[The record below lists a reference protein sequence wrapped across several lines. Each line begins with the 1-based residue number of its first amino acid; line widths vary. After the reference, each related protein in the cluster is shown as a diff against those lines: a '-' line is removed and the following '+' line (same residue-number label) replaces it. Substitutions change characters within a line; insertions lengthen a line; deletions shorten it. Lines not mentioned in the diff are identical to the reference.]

1 MVVGG
6 WRLVVIGA
14 RQPPGAN
21 HQPPATNHHSP
32 ALRITRVELRNIKNH
47 AEGDWAFQPGVVA
60 ICGPNGAGKTT
71 ILEAIAWALFD
82 HLDYKRD
89 DFVKRGAKRGQVAV
103 AFISDLDGREYVV
116 TRDTGGGYHAY
127 DPETK
132 TRLVE
137 QKNQVVPWLC
147 RHLGVDAGTDLA
159 ALFKTTIGVPQGAFT
174 YDFTLAPSNRK
185 SVFDQ
190 ILKVEEYRQASDN
203 LRDTLRHLDNLIS
216 EADRKLAEAEGELKS
231 YDETKRQC
239 DEAESRLQTLEN
251 EQEATVADRE
261 RVALEAQSLDELRQ
275 GIEAGRRAIEQLRVK
290 LEVKRGSLATARDG
304 VEQAAAADAIVAAAR
319 AGYENYLAASNRLAD
334 LEKRREARNEL
345 RARIAA
351 IEHDLIDARSQ
362 SRLFEERL
370 SEIAGARAELAELAG
385 KVGRQNS
392 IEAEIARLREGRG
405 EAQSLKRSLAVSDQ
419 ELDRLRRRY
428 ADLSRQ
434 IEEAAVSAPSA
445 ATAGSLEA
453 ERAWLDA
460 EINRAE
466 MAFNNSRL
474 KRDHLETLLKDLARL
489 ADELENT
496 GREIARL
503 DALAPVAGRLA
514 EAEAERQRRAEGLAR
529 LRAEVARDE
538 EMVRALDQGGVC
550 PLLTEKCLNLK
561 PGESLDSR
569 FRAGLEARRAEIAD
583 LQSALTALD
592 EDLKRSRDAAVEI
605 ARLPRLQSD
614 SARLADDLESNR
626 SRMAAIE
633 EEIAQ
638 NAGFGEAEIRQLKV
652 KRSEL
657 ETRLRQAREAERIYG
672 QVEILRPELD
682 QVAGEG
688 EAKRRERDEIARRV
702 EKLGDI
708 EARLAEAEAS
718 LQSLNDPRGRA
729 AALKEAVA
737 REGGLKGRLEE
748 TEIRVARVS
757 ADLEQ
762 ANLEMQAY
770 AALDSEMALAGR
782 TRAESERDYH
792 AFIANEKIAA
802 TLPARERE
810 LATLSS
816 EIRQV
821 DEANARAAESLSD
834 LEGRYDPE
842 RHRCALGEL
851 EGLRERVGRLAT
863 QIEHTGE
870 QYSRLREQLAYL
882 NEVRVRARAQIAE
895 RERAERLRGT
905 SDFIRDILQKAAP
918 YITESYLFSIS
929 IEANHL
935 FREITG
941 RHDVT
946 LQWTKDYEVT
956 VEEEG
961 RERPF
966 LNLSGGEQMAAALA
980 VRLALLKELSEV
992 NIAFFDEPTT
1002 NMDEE
1007 RRRNLAQQI
1016 GRIKDFHQLF
1026 VISHDDSFEGYT
1038 DQIISLG

>member
-1 MVVGG
+1 
-6 WRLVVIGA
+6 
-14 RQPPGAN
+14 
-21 HQPPATNHHSP
+21 
-32 ALRITRVELRNIKNH
+32 LRITRVELKNIKNH
-47 AEGDWAFQPGVVA
+47 AEGEWAFQPGVVA

-89 DFVKRGAKRGQVAV
+89 DFVKRGTKRGHVAV

-116 TRDTGGGYHAY
+116 TRDTGGGYHVY

-137 QKNQVVPWLC
+137 QKNQVTPWLC

-185 SVFDQ
+185 GVFDQ

-216 EADRKLAEAEGELKS
+216 EANRKLAEAEGELKS
-231 YDETKRQC
+231 YDETRRLY
-239 DEAESRLQTLEN
+239 DEAGARLQSLEV
-251 EQEATVADRE
+251 EHAGATAERE
-261 RVALEAQSLDELRQ
+261 RVAREALLLDELRRDV
-275 GIEAGRRAIEQLRVK
+275 EAERRAIEQLRVK
-290 LEVKRGSLATARDG
+290 LEVKRDSLATAREG
-304 VEQAAAADAIVAAAR
+304 VEQAAAAALIVTAAR
-319 AGYENYLAASNRLAD
+319 AGYENYLAASSRLAE

-345 RARIAA
+345 RARVAA
-351 IEHDLIDARSQ
+351 IEHDLIEARSQ

-370 SEIAGARAELAELAG
+370 GEVAAARAELADLAD

-392 IEAEIARLREGRG
+392 IEAEIAELREGRG
-405 EAQSLKRSLAVSDQ
+405 EALSLKRSLAALDQ
-419 ELDRLRRRY
+419 ELERLRRRY

-434 IEEAAVSAPSA
+434 VEEAAVAAPLA
-445 ATAGSLEA
+445 ATAESLEA
-453 ERAWLDA
+453 QRAWLDA
-460 EINRAE
+460 EINQAE
-466 MAFNNSRL
+466 MALNNSRL
-474 KRDHLETLLKDLARL
+474 KRDHLETLRKDGGRL
-489 ADELENT
+489 AGELEKI
-496 GREIARL
+496 RKEIVRL
-503 DALAPVAGRLA
+503 EPLAPVAGRLA
-514 EAEAERQRRAEGLAR
+514 EAEAGRQQRAEELAR

-538 EMVRALDQGGVC
+538 EMIRALDHGGVC

-569 FRAGLEARRAEIAD
+569 FRAGLDARRVEIAN
-583 LQSALTALD
+583 LQSVLTALD
-592 EDLKRSRDAAVEI
+592 EDVKRSRDAAVEI

-614 SARLADDLESNR
+614 SAGLTDELESKR
-626 SRMAAIE
+626 GRMAAIE
-633 EEIAQ
+633 EEISQA
-638 NAGFGEAEIRQLKV
+638 AGFEEAEIRQLKI
-652 KRSEL
+652 KRSGL
-657 ETRLRQAREAERIYG
+657 ETRLRHAREAERIYG
-672 QVEILRPELD
+672 QAEILRHELA
-682 QVAGEG
+682 QVAAEG
-688 EAKRRERDEIARRV
+688 EAKRRERDDIARRV
-702 EKLGDI
+702 EKLGDV
-708 EARLAEAEAS
+708 EARLAGAEAA

-729 AALKEAVA
+729 AALNQAVE
-737 REGGLKGRLEE
+737 REGELKRKLDEA
-748 TEIRVARVS
+748 EIRVARVN

-762 ANLEMQAY
+762 ANLETQAY
-770 AALDSEMALAGR
+770 AALDGEMALAGR

-802 TLPARERE
+802 TLAAREHE
-810 LATLSS
+810 MAALSS
-816 EIRQV
+816 EIEHA
-821 DEANARAAESLSD
+821 DEALAVAARSLND

-842 RHRCALGEL
+842 RHRRALGEL
-851 EGLRERVGRLAT
+851 DGLLERVGRLAT
-863 QIEHTGE
+863 QFEHTGE
-870 QYSRLREQLAYL
+870 QYARLREQLAHL
-882 NEVRVRARAQIAE
+882 NEVRERAGAQIAE

-905 SDFIRDILQKAAP
+905 SDFIRDVLQKAAP

-946 LQWTKDYEVT
+946 LQWTKDYEIT
-956 VEEEG
+956 LEEEG

-1038 DQIISLG
+1038 DQIISLGQPR

>member
-1 MVVGG
+1 
-6 WRLVVIGA
+6 
-14 RQPPGAN
+14 
-21 HQPPATNHHSP
+21 
-32 ALRITRVELRNIKNH
+32 LRITRVELKNIKNH
-47 AEGDWAFQPGVVA
+47 AEGEWAFQPGVVA

-89 DFVKRGAKRGQVAV
+89 DFVKRGTKRGQVAV

-116 TRDTGGGYHAY
+116 TRDTGGGYHVY

-137 QKNQVVPWLC
+137 QKNQVTPWLC

-174 YDFTLAPSNRK
+174 YDFTLPPSNRK
-185 SVFDQ
+185 GVFDQ

-216 EADRKLAEAEGELKS
+216 EANRKLAEAEGELKS
-231 YDETKRQC
+231 YDETKRLC
-239 DEAESRLQTLEN
+239 DEAGTRLQSLES
-251 EQEATVADRE
+251 ERAETIAERE
-261 RVALEAQSLDELRQ
+261 RVAREARLLDELLRK
-275 GIEAGRRAIEQLRVK
+275 IEAERRAIEQLRVK
-290 LEVKRGSLATARDG
+290 LEVKRDSMATAREG
-304 VEQAAAADAIVAAAR
+304 VEQAAAASAVVAAAR
-319 AGYENYLAASNRLAD
+319 TGYENYLEASSRLTE

-345 RARIAA
+345 RARLAA
-351 IEHDLIDARSQ
+351 VEHDLIEARSQ

-370 SEIAGARAELAELAG
+370 GEAACARAELAELAG
-385 KVGRQNS
+385 KVERQNS
-392 IEAEIARLREGRG
+392 IEAEIARLREWRG
-405 EAQSLKRSLAVSDQ
+405 EAQSLKRSLAASDQ
-419 ELDRLRRRY
+419 ELERLRRRY

-434 IEEAAVSAPSA
+434 IEEAVAQAPLA
-445 ATAGSLEA
+445 ASAGSIEA

-466 MAFNNSRL
+466 MALNNSML
-474 KRDHLETLLKDLARL
+474 KREHLDTLRKDQGRL
-489 ADELENT
+489 AGELEKI
-496 GREIARL
+496 GKEIARL
-503 DALAPVAGRLA
+503 EPLTPAAGRLA
-514 EAEAERQRRAEGLAR
+514 EAEAERQQGAEELAR

-569 FRAGLEARRAEIAD
+569 FRAGLDARRAEIAN
-583 LQSALTALD
+583 LQRGMTALD
-592 EDLKRSRDAAVEI
+592 EDLKRSRGAAVEI
-605 ARLPRLQSD
+605 ARLPGLQYD
-614 SARLADDLESNR
+614 SARLADDLESKR
-626 SRMAAIE
+626 SRMAEIE
-633 EEIAQ
+633 QEISQA
-638 NAGFGEAEIRQLKV
+638 AGFDEAEIRQLKI
-652 KRSEL
+652 KRSGL

-672 QVEILRPELD
+672 QAEILRPELA
-682 QVAGEG
+682 QVTAEG
-688 EAKRRERDEIARRV
+688 EAKKRERDDIARRV
-702 EKLGDI
+702 ESLGDV
-708 EARLAEAEAS
+708 ETRLAEAEAA
-718 LQSLNDPRGRA
+718 LQSLNDPRGRS
-729 AALKEAVA
+729 AALNQAVE
-737 REGGLKGRLEE
+737 REGELKRKLEE
-748 TEIRVARVS
+748 AETRVARVN
-757 ADLEQ
+757 ADLERVN
-762 ANLEMQAY
+762 AEMRAY
-770 AALDSEMALAGR
+770 DALDGETALAGR

-792 AFIANEKIAA
+792 AFIANEMIAA
-802 TLPARERE
+802 TLAAREQE
-810 LATLSS
+810 LETLLS

-821 DEANARAAESLSD
+821 DEAFAGAVDSLND

-842 RHRCALGEL
+842 SHRRAAGALD
-851 EGLRERVGRLAT
+851 GLRERVAQFAT

-870 QYSRLREQLAYL
+870 QYSRLREHLAYL
-882 NEVRVRARAQIAE
+882 NEVRERARAQIAE
-895 RERAERLRGT
+895 RERAELLRGT
-905 SDFIRDILQKAAP
+905 SDFIRDVLQKAAP

-946 LQWTKDYEVT
+946 LQWTKDYEIT
-956 VEEEG
+956 LEEEG

>member
-1 MVVGG
+1 
-6 WRLVVIGA
+6 
-14 RQPPGAN
+14 
-21 HQPPATNHHSP
+21 
-32 ALRITRVELRNIKNH
+32 LRITRVELKNIKNH
-47 AEGDWAFQPGVVA
+47 AEGEWAFQPGVVA

-89 DFVKRGAKRGQVAV
+89 DFVKRGTKRGQVAV
-103 AFISDLDGREYVV
+103 AFISDLDEREYVV
-116 TRDTGGGYHAY
+116 TRDTGGGYHVY

-137 QKNQVVPWLC
+137 QKNQVTPWLC
-147 RHLGVDAGTDLA
+147 RHLGVEVGTDLA

-174 YDFTLAPSNRK
+174 YDFTLPPSNRK
-185 SVFDQ
+185 NVFDQ

-203 LRDTLRHLDNLIS
+203 LRDTLRHLDDLIS
-216 EADRKLAEAEGELKS
+216 EANRKLAEAEGELKA
-231 YDETKRQC
+231 YDEMKRLC
-239 DEAESRLQTLEN
+239 DEAESRLQSLES
-251 EQEATVADRE
+251 EQSATVAERE
-261 RVALEAQSLDELRQ
+261 RVAREAQSLDELQRK
-275 GIEAGRRAIEQLRVK
+275 IETERRAIEQLRVK
-290 LEVKRGSLATARDG
+290 LEVKRDSLATAHEG
-304 VEQAAAADAIVAAAR
+304 VEQAAAAAAIIAAAR
-319 AGYENYLAASNRLAD
+319 AGYENYLAAATRLAD
-334 LEKRREARNEL
+334 LEKRREAHNEL

-351 IEHDLIDARSQ
+351 IEHELIEARSQ
-362 SRLFEERL
+362 LRLFEERL
-370 SEIAGARAELAELAG
+370 SEIAGARAELVELAG
-385 KVGRQNS
+385 EVERQNS

-405 EAQSLKRSLAVSDQ
+405 EAQGLKRSLDALDQ
-419 ELDRLRRRY
+419 ELERLRRRY

-434 IEEAAVSAPSA
+434 IEGAGKQAPLAV
-445 ATAGSLEA
+445 TAESLES

-460 EINRAE
+460 EINQAE
-466 MAFNNSRL
+466 MALNNSRL
-474 KRDHLETLLKDLARL
+474 KRDHLETLGKDRERL
-489 ADELENT
+489 AGESEKA
-496 GREIARL
+496 GKEIARL
-503 DALAPVAGRLA
+503 EPLAPVAGRLA
-514 EAEAERQRRAEGLAR
+514 EFEAERQQRAEELAR

-569 FRAGLEARRAEIAD
+569 FRAGLDARRVEITN
-583 LQSALTALD
+583 LQSTLTALD
-592 EDLKRSRDAAVEI
+592 EDVKRSREAAVEI
-605 ARLPRLQSD
+605 ARLPGLQSD
-614 SARLADDLESNR
+614 SARLADDLESKR

-633 EEIAQ
+633 EEISQTA
-638 NAGFGEAEIRQLKV
+638 NFGEAEIRQLKV
-652 KRSEL
+652 KRSGL
-657 ETRLRQAREAERIYG
+657 ETQLRQAREAERIYS
-672 QVEILRPELD
+672 QTEILRSELA
-682 QVAGEG
+682 QLTGEG
-688 EAKRRERDEIARRV
+688 EAKKRERGEIARRV

-708 EARLAEAEAS
+708 EAQLAEAEVS

-729 AALKEAVA
+729 AALNHAVA
-737 REGGLKGRLEE
+737 REGELKRKLEE
-748 TEIRVARVS
+748 AEISVARVS
-757 ADLEQ
+757 ADLEK

-770 AALDSEMALAGR
+770 AALDGEIALANR

-802 TLPARERE
+802 TLAAREQE
-810 LATLSS
+810 MAALST
-816 EIRQV
+816 EIRQAN
-821 DEANARAAESLSD
+821 EALAVSVESLND
-834 LEGRYDPE
+834 LEGRYDPA
-842 RHRCALGEL
+842 RHRQSLTEL
-851 EGLRERVGRLAT
+851 DGLRERVTQLAT

-870 QYSRLREQLAYL
+870 RYSRLREQLAYL
-882 NEVRVRARAQIAE
+882 NEVRERARAQIAE

-946 LQWTKDYEVT
+946 LQWTKDYEIT
-956 VEEEG
+956 IEEEG

-980 VRLALLKELSEV
+980 VRMALLKELSEV

>member
-1 MVVGG
+1 MASGQWLPG
-6 WRLVVIGA
+6 SEIITA
-14 RQPPGAN
+14 REPLPTAY
-21 HQPPATNHHSP
+21 SP

-47 AEGDWAFQPGVVA
+47 AEGEWAFQPGVVA

-89 DFVKRGAKRGQVAV
+89 DFVKRGTKRGQVAV
-103 AFISDLDGREYVV
+103 TFISNLDGREYVV
-116 TRDTGGGYHAY
+116 TRDTGGSYHVY

-132 TRLVE
+132 TRLIE
-137 QKNQVVPWLC
+137 QKSQVTPWLR
-147 RHLGVDAGTDLA
+147 RHLGVDAGTDLG

-174 YDFTLAPSNRK
+174 YDFTLPPSNRK
-185 SVFDQ
+185 GVFDQ

-239 DEAESRLQTLEN
+239 DEAGARLRSLES
-251 EQEATVADRE
+251 EQVETVAERD
-261 RVALEAQSLDELRQ
+261 RVALDAQSLDDLLRK
-275 GIEAGRRAIEQLRVK
+275 IETERRVIEQLRVK
-290 LEVKRGSLATARDG
+290 LEVKRDSLATAREG
-304 VEQAAAADAIVAAAR
+304 VEQAAAASAIVAAAR
-319 AGYENYLAASNRLAD
+319 AGYDDYLAASSRLAE
-334 LEKRREARNEL
+334 LEKRREARSEL
-345 RARIAA
+345 RARVAA
-351 IEHDLIDARSQ
+351 IEHDLIEARSQ

-370 SEIAGARAELAELAG
+370 GEVAGARAELAELAG

-392 IEAEIARLREGRG
+392 IEAEIAGLREGRG
-405 EAQSLKRSLAVSDQ
+405 EAQSLRRILAALDQ
-419 ELDRLRRRY
+419 ELERLRRRY

-434 IEEAAVSAPSA
+434 IEEAGARAPVA
-445 ATAGSLEA
+445 ATAESLEA

-466 MAFNNSRL
+466 MALNNSRL
-474 KRDHLETLLKDLARL
+474 KHDHLETLRKDQGRL
-489 ADELENT
+489 AVELEKA
-496 GREIARL
+496 RKEIARL
-503 DALAPVAGRLA
+503 EPLIPVAERL
-514 EAEAERQRRAEGLAR
+514 EGGEAERLGSAEELAR

-569 FRAGLEARRAEIAD
+569 FRTGLEARRVEIAN
-583 LQSALTALD
+583 LQSALAALD
-592 EDLKRSRDAAVEI
+592 GDLKRSRDAAVEI

-626 SRMAAIE
+626 GRMAEIE
-633 EEIAQ
+633 EEISQA
-638 NAGFGEAEIRQLKV
+638 AGFDEAEIRQLKI
-652 KRSEL
+652 KRSGL
-657 ETRLRQAREAERIYG
+657 ETQLRQAREAERIYG
-672 QVEILRPELD
+672 QAEILRPELA
-682 QVAGEG
+682 QVAAEG
-688 EAKRRERDEIARRV
+688 EAKRRERDDVARRV

-708 EARLAEAEAS
+708 EARLADAEAS
-718 LQSLNDPRGRA
+718 LRSLNDPRGRA
-729 AALKEAVA
+729 AALNQVVE
-737 REGGLKGRLEE
+737 RESELRRKLEE
-748 TEIRVARVS
+748 AETRVARVND
-757 ADLEQ
+757 DLER
-762 ANLEMQAY
+762 ANLEMQDY
-770 AALDSEMALAGR
+770 DALDGEVALAGR

-802 TLPARERE
+802 TLAARERE
-810 LATLSS
+810 MEALSS

-821 DEANARAAESLSD
+821 DEAFNAAVRSLNH
-834 LEGRYDPE
+834 LEGNYDSE
-842 RHRCALGEL
+842 RHRRALGEL
-851 EGLRERVGRLAT
+851 DGLRERAGRLAT

-870 QYSRLREQLAYL
+870 QYSRLREQLVYL
-882 NEVRVRARAQIAE
+882 NEVRERARTQITE
-895 RERAERLRGT
+895 RERAERLRET

-946 LQWTKDYEVT
+946 LQWTKDYEIT
-956 VEEEG
+956 LEEEG

>member
-1 MVVGG
+1 VIGG
-6 WRLVVIGA
+6 WWLVVSGN
-14 RQPPGAN
+14 RN
-21 HQPPATNHHSP
+21 LTTTSHQPPITHLSP
-32 ALRITRVELRNIKNH
+32 ALRITRVELKNIKNH
-47 AEGDWAFQPGVVA
+47 AEGEWAFQPGVVA

-89 DFVKRGAKRGQVAV
+89 DFVKRGTKRGQVAV
-103 AFISDLDGREYVV
+103 AFVSDLDGREYVV
-116 TRDTGGGYHAY
+116 TRDTGGGYHVY
-127 DPETK
+127 DPETR

-137 QKNQVVPWLC
+137 QKSQVVPWLC
-147 RHLGVDAGTDLA
+147 RHLGVDVGADLG

-174 YDFTLAPSNRK
+174 YDFTLAPSSRK

-203 LRDTLRHLDNLIS
+203 LRETLRHLDNLIS
-216 EADRKLAEAEGELKS
+216 EANRKLAEAEGELKS
-231 YDETKRQC
+231 YDETKRLC
-239 DEAESRLQTLEN
+239 DEAGSRLQALEA
-251 EQEATVADRE
+251 EHSATIAERE
-261 RVALEAQSLDELRQ
+261 RVATEAFLFDELRQ
-275 GIEAGRRAIEQLRVK
+275 GIENERRVIEQLRVR
-290 LEVKRGSLATARDG
+290 LEVMRGSLATAREG
-304 VEQAAAADAIVAAAR
+304 VEEARASAEIVASAR
-319 AGYENYLAASNRLAD
+319 SGYENYLAASNLLAE
-334 LEKRREARNEL
+334 LEKRRESRNEL
-345 RARIAA
+345 RARIAM
-351 IEHDLIDARSQ
+351 IERDLIDARSE
-362 SRLFEERL
+362 SRLCEERL
-370 SEIAGARAELAELAG
+370 TEIAVARAEIAELAD

-392 IEAEIARLREGRG
+392 IEAEIARLREERG
-405 EAQSLKRSLAVSDQ
+405 EAQSLKRSLYGLDQ
-419 ELDRLRRRY
+419 ELERLRRRY

-434 IEEAAVSAPSA
+434 IEEARTRAPLA
-445 ATAGSLEA
+445 AAAESVEA
-453 ERAWLDA
+453 ERVWLDA
-460 EINRAE
+460 EINQAE
-466 MAFNNSRL
+466 MALNNSRL
-474 KRDHLETLLKDLARL
+474 KRDHLETLRKDHERL
-489 ADELENT
+489 AGELEQT
-496 GREIARL
+496 RKEIGRL
-503 DALAPVAGRLA
+503 DPLAPVAGRLA
-514 EAEAERQRRAEGLAR
+514 GIEAERQRRAEELAR
-529 LRAEVARDE
+529 LRAEVARDV

-569 FRAGLEARRAEIAD
+569 FRSGLDARRAEIAD

-592 EDLKRSRDAAVEI
+592 EDLKRSRDASVEI
-605 ARLPRLQSD
+605 ARLPRLESD
-614 SARLADDLESNR
+614 SARLVDDLESKR

-638 NAGFGEAEIRQLKV
+638 NTGFGEAEIRQLKV

-657 ETRLRQAREAERIYG
+657 EIRLRQAREAERIFS
-672 QVEILRPELD
+672 QVEILRPELAK
-682 QVAGEG
+682 VAGEG
-688 EAKRRERDEIARRV
+688 EAKRRERDDIAHRV
-702 EKLGDI
+702 EKFGDI
-708 EARLAEAEAS
+708 EARLVEAEAA

-729 AALKEAVA
+729 AALKETVA
-737 REGGLKGRLEE
+737 REVELKRKLDDAE
-748 TEIRVARVS
+748 TRVARVS

-762 ANLEMQAY
+762 ANLGMQAY
-770 AALDSEMALAGR
+770 AGLDGDITSAGR

-792 AFIANEKIAA
+792 AFISNEKIAA
-802 TLPARERE
+802 TLAAREQE
-810 LATLSS
+810 LESLSS

-821 DEANARAAESLSD
+821 EQSFAVAAESLNE

-842 RHRCALGEL
+842 LHRRALGEL
-851 EGLRERVGRLAT
+851 DGLRERGAQLAT
-863 QIEHTGE
+863 QIEHTIE
-870 QYSRLREQLAYL
+870 QYAKLREQLSYL
-882 NEVRVRARAQIAE
+882 NEVRDRTRAQIAE

-946 LQWTKDYEVT
+946 LQWTKDYEIT
-956 VEEEG
+956 LEEEG

>member
-1 MVVGG
+1 M
-6 WRLVVIGA
+6 
-14 RQPPGAN
+14 
-21 HQPPATNHHSP
+21 
-32 ALRITRVELRNIKNH
+32 RITRVELRNIKNH
-47 AEGDWAFQPGVVA
+47 AEGEWAFQPGVVA
-60 ICGPNGAGKTT
+60 ICGPNGAGKTS

-89 DFVKRGAKRGQVAV
+89 DFVKRGTKRGQVAV
-103 AFISDLDGREYVV
+103 TFISDLDGREYVV
-116 TRDTGGGYHAY
+116 TRDTGGSYHVY

-132 TRLVE
+132 TRLIE
-137 QKNQVVPWLC
+137 QKSQVTPWLR
-147 RHLGVDAGTDLA
+147 RHLGVDAGTDLS

-174 YDFTLAPSNRK
+174 YDFTLPPSNRK
-185 SVFDQ
+185 GVFDQ

-231 YDETKRQC
+231 YDETKRLC
-239 DEAESRLQTLEN
+239 DEAVARLRSLES
-251 EQEATVADRE
+251 EQVETVAERD
-261 RVALEAQSLDELRQ
+261 RVAQDAQSLDDLLRK
-275 GIEAGRRAIEQLRVK
+275 IETERRAIEQLRVK
-290 LEVKRGSLATARDG
+290 LEVKRDSLATAREG
-304 VEQAAAADAIVAAAR
+304 VEQAAAASAIVAAAR
-319 AGYENYLAASNRLAD
+319 AGYDGYLAASSRLAE

-345 RARIAA
+345 RARVAA
-351 IEHDLIDARSQ
+351 IEHELIEARSQ

-370 SEIAGARAELAELAG
+370 GEVAGARAELAELEG
-385 KVGRQNS
+385 KVERQNS
-392 IEAEIARLREGRG
+392 IEAEIAGLREGRG
-405 EAQSLKRSLAVSDQ
+405 EAQSLRRTLAALDQ
-419 ELDRLRRRY
+419 ELERLRRRY

-434 IEEAAVSAPSA
+434 IEEAGARAPVA
-445 ATAGSLEA
+445 ATAESLEA

-466 MAFNNSRL
+466 MALNNSRL
-474 KRDHLETLLKDLARL
+474 KHDHLETLRKDQGRL
-489 ADELENT
+489 AAELDKARKEI
-496 GREIARL
+496 GRLEPLI
-503 DALAPVAGRLA
+503 PVAGRL
-514 EAEAERQRRAEGLAR
+514 EGGEAERQGGAEELAR

-569 FRAGLEARRAEIAD
+569 FRAGLESRRVEIAN
-583 LQSALTALD
+583 LQSALAALD
-592 EDLKRSRDAAVEI
+592 GDLKRSRDAAVEI

-626 SRMAAIE
+626 GRMAEIE
-633 EEIAQ
+633 EEISQA
-638 NAGFGEAEIRQLKV
+638 AGFDEQEIRQLKI
-652 KRSEL
+652 KRSGL
-657 ETRLRQAREAERIYG
+657 ETRIRQAREAERIYG
-672 QVEILRPELD
+672 QAEILRPELA
-682 QVAGEG
+682 QVAAEG
-688 EAKRRERDEIARRV
+688 EAKKRGRDDVARRV

-708 EARLAEAEAS
+708 EARLADAEAS
-718 LQSLNDPRGRA
+718 LRSLNDPRGRA
-729 AALKEAVA
+729 AALKQVVE
-737 REGGLKGRLEE
+737 REGELRRKLEE
-748 TEIRVARVS
+748 ADTRVARVND
-757 ADLEQ
+757 DLER
-762 ANLEMQAY
+762 ANLEMRDY
-770 AALDSEMALAGR
+770 DALDGEVALAGR
-782 TRAESERDYH
+782 TRAESEHDYH

-802 TLPARERE
+802 TLAARERE
-810 LATLSS
+810 MEALSS

-821 DEANARAAESLSD
+821 DEAFNAAARSLND
-834 LEGRYDPE
+834 LEGNYDPD
-842 RHRCALGEL
+842 RHRRALGEL
-851 EGLRERVGRLAT
+851 DGLRERAGRLAT

-870 QYSRLREQLAYL
+870 QYSRLREQLVYL
-882 NEVRVRARAQIAE
+882 NEVRERARTQIAE

-946 LQWTKDYEVT
+946 LQWTKDYEIT
-956 VEEEG
+956 LEEEG

-1038 DQIISLG
+1038 DQIISLGYTRES

>member
-1 MVVGG
+1 
-6 WRLVVIGA
+6 
-14 RQPPGAN
+14 
-21 HQPPATNHHSP
+21 
-32 ALRITRVELRNIKNH
+32 LRITRVELRNIKNH
-47 AEGDWAFQPGVVA
+47 AEGEWAFQPGVVA

-89 DFVKRGAKRGQVAV
+89 DFVKRGTKRGQVAV
-103 AFISDLDGREYVV
+103 TFISDLDGREYVV
-116 TRDTGGGYHAY
+116 TRDTGGSYHVY

-132 TRLVE
+132 TRLIE
-137 QKNQVVPWLC
+137 QKSQVTPWLR
-147 RHLGVDAGTDLA
+147 RHLGVDPGTDLGS
-159 ALFKTTIGVPQGAFT
+159 LFKTTIGVPQGAFT
-174 YDFTLAPSNRK
+174 YDFTLPPSNRK
-185 SVFDQ
+185 GVFDQ
-190 ILKVEEYRQASDN
+190 ILKVEEYRRASDN

-231 YDETKRQC
+231 YDETKRLC
-239 DEAESRLQTLEN
+239 DEAGARLRSLES
-251 EQEATVADRE
+251 EQVETVAERD
-261 RVALEAQSLDELRQ
+261 RVARDAQSLDNLLRK
-275 GIEAGRRAIEQLRVK
+275 IENERRAIEQLRVK
-290 LEVKRGSLATARDG
+290 LEVKRDSLAAAREG
-304 VEQAAAADAIVAAAR
+304 VEQAAAASAIVAAAR
-319 AGYENYLAASNRLAD
+319 AGYDGYLTASSRLAE

-345 RARIAA
+345 RAKVAA
-351 IEHDLIDARSQ
+351 IEHDMIEARSQ
-362 SRLFEERL
+362 SKLFEERL
-370 SEIAGARAELAELAG
+370 GEVAAARAELAELAG
-385 KVGRQNS
+385 KVERQNS
-392 IEAEIARLREGRG
+392 IEAEIAGLREGRG
-405 EAQSLKRSLAVSDQ
+405 EAQSLRRTLAASDQ
-419 ELDRLRRRY
+419 ELERLRRRY

-434 IEEAAVSAPSA
+434 IEEAGTRATVA
-445 ATAGSLEA
+445 ATAESLEA

-466 MAFNNSRL
+466 MALNNSRL
-474 KRDHLETLLKDLARL
+474 KQDHLETLRKDHGRL
-489 ADELENT
+489 AVDLEKARN
-496 GREIARL
+496 EIARL
-503 DALAPVAGRLA
+503 EPLIPVAGRLEGGESERLGGA
-514 EAEAERQRRAEGLAR
+514 EELAR

-569 FRAGLEARRAEIAD
+569 FRAGLETRRVEIAN
-583 LQSALTALD
+583 LQSALAALD
-592 EDLKRSRDAAVEI
+592 GDLKRSRDAAVEI

-626 SRMAAIE
+626 GRMAEIE
-633 EEIAQ
+633 EEISQAASFDDQ
-638 NAGFGEAEIRQLKV
+638 EIRQLKV
-652 KRSEL
+652 KRSGL

-672 QVEILRPELD
+672 QAEILRPELA
-682 QVAGEG
+682 QVAAEG
-688 EAKRRERDEIARRV
+688 EAKRRDRDDVALRV

-708 EARLAEAEAS
+708 ETRIADAEAS
-718 LQSLNDPRGRA
+718 LRSLNDPRGRA
-729 AALKEAVA
+729 AALNQVVE
-737 REGGLKGRLEE
+737 REGELRRKLEE
-748 TEIRVARVS
+748 AETRVARVND
-757 ADLEQ
+757 DLER
-762 ANLEMQAY
+762 ANLEMQDY
-770 AALDSEMALAGR
+770 DALDGEVALAGR

-802 TLPARERE
+802 TLAARERE
-810 LATLSS
+810 MEALSS

-821 DEANARAAESLSD
+821 DEAFNEAAQSLNN
-834 LEGRYDPE
+834 LEGNYDSE
-842 RHRCALGEL
+842 RHRRALDEL
-851 EGLRERVGRLAT
+851 DGLRERAGRLAT
-863 QIEHTGE
+863 QIEHTAE
-870 QYSRLREQLAYL
+870 QYSRLSEQLVYL
-882 NEVRVRARAQIAE
+882 NEVRERARTQIAE

-946 LQWTKDYEVT
+946 LQWTKDYEIT
-956 VEEEG
+956 LEEEG

-1038 DQIISLG
+1038 DQIISLGYTRES